1 MSIGDS
7 LKGKN
12 LIIVAAAALVLFIVV
27 VVVFFPAQKENSGG
41 PEVISKRVKI
51 NIEDDTAQQTETAK
65 TDASHLKEAEKPST
79 EPVVKGAEKA
89 VESPIKIEI
98 AEPAPAEKAPEKK
111 PEPVKTAEKAPAR
124 SVEKSV
130 TAAPQKT
137 RTTVASKAPSRGTWA
152 LNVASFTNLPDAKTL
167 RGKLKDLGYN
177 SYITEFTKDSV
188 RWYRV
193 RVGFYQT
200 RGQAEGIGKKI
211 KQRFKVQTP
220 WVVKPPKEE
229 VSAYAG

>member
-27 VVVFFPAQKENSGG
+27 VVVFFPAPKDDSEG

-51 NIEDDTAQQTETAK
+51 NIQDDTAQPPDGAKTETSAQ
-65 TDASHLKEAEKPST
+65 KEAQKPST
-79 EPVVKGAEKA
+79 EPVASGTEKA

-98 AEPAPAEKAPEKK
+98 AETPAPEKK

-130 TAAPQKT
+130 TTAPQKT

-152 LNVASFTNLPDAKTL
+152 LNVASFTNLPEAKKL
-167 RGKLKDLGYN
+167 RGNLKALGYN

-200 RGQAEGIGKKI
+200 RTQAENIGKKI
-211 KQRFKVQTP
+211 KQRFRVQTP